1 MKTICHNF
9 YRKIIFNASA
19 LTYKDR
25 KRTVRK
31 QIKEREKQ
39 TRTKNKTH
47 AVFSTHQNIIFSML
61 RYIIN
66 TIDYRQLYAQAMPL
80 LYQQ

>member
-1 MKTICHNF
+1 MKIICHNF

-39 TRTKNKTH
+39 TRTKNKTKEKVKE
-47 AVFSTHQNIIFSML
+47 VFFLCTRKQ
-61 RYIIN
+61 
-66 TIDYRQLYAQAMPL
+66 YRDT
-80 LYQQ
+80 